1 MTINDPRY
9 PIGKFTYQ
17 GMQDAAKRA
26 RCIEAIAQTPAR
38 LRAAVTGLSE
48 EQMDTPYREGGWT
61 LRQVVHHV
69 PDSHL
74 NAYVR
79 FKLALTEHQPTVKT
93 YDERKWAEL
102 ADTRMTPPEV
112 SLALLESLHRR
123 WVKVLE
129 TMSSEEFARQ
139 LNHPEHGLMTL
150 DHLLALYAWHGP
162 HHIAHI
168 TSLRERRGWN

>member
-1 MTINDPRY
+1 MSDPRY
-9 PIGKFTYQ
+9 PIGRFTYP
-17 GMQDAAKRA
+17 GMQNPA
-26 RCIEAIAQTPAR
+26 RRVQCIAEIAETPTR
-38 LRAAVTGLSE
+38 LRAAIAGLTA

-61 LRQVVHHV
+61 VRQLVHHI

-79 FKLALTEHQPTVKT
+79 FKLALTEDKPTVKT
-93 YDERKWAEL
+93 YDEAKWADL
-102 ADTRMTPPEV
+102 MDSRVTPPEV

-129 TMSSEEFARQ
+129 AMSSEDFARQ
-139 LNHPEHGLMTL
+139 FNHPEHGLMTL

-168 TSLRERRGWN
+168 TTLRERRGWKS